1 MKTRK
6 VLIIL
11 LLVGVM
17 AALALLLV
25 GAALVGAAGE
35 SQELAKDLVVDWV
48 ESNVDGHPTIDDIV
62 ERIPNDCEKCHNDRR
77 YHPENP
83 Q

>member
-1 MKTRK
+1 MKTARK

-11 LLVGVM
+11 LLVGVV

-35 SQELAKDLVVDWV
+35 NQEVLKDMVVDLV
-48 ESNVDGHPTIDDIV
+48 ESNVDGHPTIDTIV
-62 ERIPNDCEKCHNDRR
+62 ERFPNDCEKCH
-77 YHPENP
+77 H
-83 Q
+83 